1 MKTRAHGFS
10 LIELSIALVILGIL
24 LLAAAPGF
32 SAWMRNTQIRTA
44 AEALRD
50 GLQRARGEA
59 VRRNTSIRFQLT
71 NNLSS
76 DCVLQPT
83 GTASEP
89 NTSWVV
95 SVDDPTGKCEQAPM
109 AEDAELATTATPR
122 IIQKRSADEG
132 SSRAYAVTEQD
143 QVVFTSLG
151 RLATG
156 SAATNFVI
164 RPVADAGCE
173 NSRCLCVT
181 VSIGGQVR
189 LCNPALPK
197 KDPQSCF
204 DAQNASATAVCSI
217 L

>member
-50 GLQRARGEA
+50 GLQLARGEA

-89 NTSWVV
+89 KMQNLPRRLRHASFR
-95 SVDDPTGKCEQAPM
+95 SVRRM
-109 AEDAELATTATPR
+109 R
-122 IIQKRSADEG
+122 
-132 SSRAYAVTEQD
+132 V
-143 QVVFTSLG
+143 QVVLT
-151 RLATG
+151 
-156 SAATNFVI
+156 
-164 RPVADAGCE
+164 P
-173 NSRCLCVT
+173 
-181 VSIGGQVR
+181 
-189 LCNPALPK
+189 
-197 KDPQSCF
+197 
-204 DAQNASATAVCSI
+204 
-217 L
+217 